1 MGACGGW
8 GIVGRRACFVLVLG
22 MIRLCSLFKLQNG
35 LIVLLLNFLLNETYG
50 HRTQIN
56 NEI

>member
-1 MGACGGW
+1 MVVW